1 MTYQNNVRR
10 VDRYIRDMLKERRRF
25 FVARLEDGRAIV
37 ADSFVFVVVEG
48 GDPAVMPSG
57 MESAV
62 AFCGDKAPDMLA
74 MYQTTKD
81 AAGATPLIAT
91 DLVKCLS
98 DNWKSRIFA
107 TGPALDPATRFVMV
121 NAEFIDLLPDILDC
135 YRVDITPASKVVR
148 FWQDGNLAMLAMPV
162 HAGRDF
168 LTLEAV
174 LDIPMH
180 AKEKAEATA

>member
-1 MTYQNNVRR
+1 MSYQNNVRR
-10 VDRYIRDMLKERRRF
+10 VDRYIRDMLKERKRF
-25 FVARLEDGRAIV
+25 FVGRLEDGRAIV

-48 GDPAVMPSG
+48 GNPAVMPSG

-74 MYQTTKD
+74 MYQTTKG
-81 AAGATPLIAT
+81 AAGATPLTAT

-98 DNWKSRIFA
+98 DNCKARLFA
-107 TGPALDPATRFVMV
+107 TGPALDPATGFVMV
-121 NAEFIDLLPDILDC
+121 NAEFIDLLPDDLNC

-148 FWQDGNLAMLAMPV
+148 FWQDDNLAMLAMPIE
-162 HAGRDF
+162 AGRTP
-168 LTLEAV
+168 LSLEAM
-174 LDIPMH
+174 LGIPMH